1 MSHAKPPL
9 SSMPRGERGNTPRV
23 QGFTREVTGRETR
36 GNELAPPVANC
47 CGGRGKLLRR
57 TCECLAAAVKR
68 LKLLGFWRWLTRRSD
83 CLSRC
88 KDTKKIADMQEKRA
102 LLFNS
107 FDCHLVHNLLFLRV
121 VLEFCQQEANSL
133 KPSLE

>member
-1 MSHAKPPL
+1 
-9 SSMPRGERGNTPRV
+9 
-23 QGFTREVTGRETR
+23 
-36 GNELAPPVANC
+36 
-47 CGGRGKLLRR
+47 
-57 TCECLAAAVKR
+57 
-68 LKLLGFWRWLTRRSD
+68 
-83 CLSRC
+83 
-88 KDTKKIADMQEKRA
+88 MQEKRA